1 MFPVSIT
8 AAKLSVLF
16 FYHRI
21 FPSDRFRV
29 ISIIIGIVTL
39 AWFIVFIF
47 LQFFT
52 CVPLAYY
59 WDKSIPG
66 GHCIDEHVIAY
77 YGTSPGDI
85 ATNIAILI
93 LPIPY
98 LWNLQMHLQRR
109 LAIIAIF
116 LLGSLYDFTTTKLL
130 LVSADRALP

>member
-1 MFPVSIT
+1 MFPISIT

-16 FYHRI
+16 FYRRI
-21 FPSDRFRV
+21 FPSNRFRT

-39 AWFIVFIF
+39 AWFVLFIF

-66 GHCIDEHVIAY
+66 GHCIDDHIIAY

-98 LWNLQMHLQRR
+98 LWNLQMHWQRR
-109 LAIIAIF
+109 LAVIAIF
-116 LLGSLYDFTTTKLL
+116 FLGSLYDFTILTLTGT
-130 LVSADRALP
+130 R